1 MKKSFFLIIILLTLV
16 SCSGLKNAQKILRN
30 EKVNSTDEF
39 LVEKKRP
46 LILPPD
52 YNKIPEPGSKSE
64 SNDDENRN
72 IKKILKAPKEET
84 KVKKNATSTESS
96 ILNRIRK

>member
-1 MKKSFFLIIILLTLV
+1 MANMMKQVMSFFESNLTIIIVFLFGIIALTMYSQTKSV
-16 SCSGLKNAQKILRN
+16 DGMSGIR
-30 EKVNSTDEF
+30 
-39 LVEKKRP
+39 
-46 LILPPD
+46 
-52 YNKIPEPGSKSE
+52 SE